1 MIDPSRLD
9 IYHNLFKSVAEE
21 MGVALTRTSFSPN
34 IKERRDFSCAVFDG
48 GGRMVV
54 QGEHLPVHLG
64 SMPLSVESVLSS
76 IELADGDTAIVND
89 PYRGG
94 THLPDIT
101 FVTPVF
107 VRGER
112 RPVRGSV
119 RGSGRGASRRAGSAG
134 RPAGPAFYV
143 ASRAHHADVG
153 GMSPGSMPVS
163 REIYQEGL
171 IIPPTLLVRN
181 GKMNAGVLDLLLA
194 NVRTPDERAGDV
206 LAQLAANELGRRRL
220 GEMLSSRGKSELMR
234 AASALQEYAEKM
246 MRGLIA
252 SLPAGK
258 YRFVDFLDDDGV
270 TSKLLRIAC
279 QVTLDRGEALV
290 DFTGTS
296 AQAAGCVNAPLAVTV
311 SAVTYVFRTLLVGD
325 VPSNY
330 GSMRPIRVT
339 APPGSLLNARPPAA
353 VAAGNVETSQ
363 RIVDVV
369 YGALSK
375 VPGLGVPAA
384 SSGTMNNVSMG
395 GVDPRTGQPFTY
407 YETIAGG
414 MGARPGLDG
423 LSAVHTHMTNTMNTP
438 VEVIE
443 KQYPLRVVR
452 YAVRRGSG
460 GRGRRRGGEG
470 LVREMELLSDA
481 DVSIL
486 SDRRVRAPY
495 GLRGGGPGKTGV
507 NTLVRGVKLCT
518 LPSKVSLRC
527 REGDRIR
534 IETPGGGGIGRSR
547 RRTFGRSGRRTGG
560 SRP

>member
-1 MIDPSRLD
+1 MVNSARLD

-34 IKERRDFSCAVFDG
+34 IKERRDFSCALFDG
-48 GGRMVV
+48 RGRMVV

-76 IELADGDTAIVND
+76 LDLGDGDTAIVND

-107 VRGER
+107 ERGVAGR
-112 RPVRGSV
+112 RRRASGSRRGGV
-119 RGSGRGASRRAGSAG
+119 GHARGAGGLSRGA
-134 RPAGPAFYV
+134 AGPVFFV

-171 IIPPTLLVRN
+171 IIPPTLLVRRGRIN
-181 GKMNAGVLDLLLA
+181 TDVLNLLLA
-194 NVRTPDERAGDV
+194 NVRTPDERAGDI

-220 GEMLSSRGKSELMR
+220 VEMLRSRGRSELTR
-234 AASALQEYAEKM
+234 AASALKEYAESM
-246 MRGLIA
+246 MRGLIR
-252 SLPAGK
+252 SLPRGTYTFA
-258 YRFVDFLDDDGV
+258 DCMDDDGV
-270 TSKLLRIAC
+270 SRARLKIAC
-279 QVTLDRGEALV
+279 ELKIGRGEATV

-296 AQAAGCVNAPLAVTV
+296 AQTAGCVNAPYAVTV
-311 SAVTYVFRTLLVGD
+311 SAVMYVFRTLLAGD
-325 VPSNY
+325 VPANY
-330 GSMRPIRVT
+330 GSMMPIKVI

-363 RIVDVV
+363 RVVDVV

-375 VPGLGVPAA
+375 VPGLDVPAA
-384 SSGTMNNVSMG
+384 SSGTMNNLSMG
-395 GVDPRTGQPFTY
+395 GVNPRTGEPFTY

-414 MGARPGLDG
+414 MGARPGQDG
-423 LSAVHTHMTNTMNTP
+423 LSAVQTHMTNTMNTP

-443 KQYPLRVVR
+443 KEYPLRVTR

-481 DVSIL
+481 EVSIL
-486 SDRRVRAPY
+486 SDRRVCAPY
-495 GLRGGGPGKTGV
+495 GLKGGSPGKTGT
-507 NTLVRGVKLCT
+507 NTLVRGSESSR
-518 LPSKVSLRC
+518 LPSKASLRG
-527 REGDRIR
+527 RAGDRIR
-534 IETPGGGGIGRSR
+534 IETPGGGGLGRPR
-547 RRTFGRSGRRTGG
+547 RRRGG
-560 SRP
+560 TRP